1 MKPKRVEVRG
11 QICQGNGHGDGKAT
25 GTTDASRTP
34 SAKNGST
41 ERSGAETASRQK
53 AGAGRSR

>member
-1 MKPKRVEVRG
+1 MKPNRVEVRG
-11 QICQGNGHGDGKAT
+11 QISQGNGRGDRKAT
-25 GTTDASRTP
+25 GTPDASRTP